1 MLSRKMFVVQTY
13 WLQGWF
19 VVAWNWQNSLP
30 QIGFDLGEKSSNEA
44 GKALRLLHIEDLR
57 LLQTQI
63 NEAIVAAQS
72 QTADP
77 KTDTTLGKVGR

>member
-1 MLSRKMFVVQTY
+1 MK
-13 WLQGWF
+13 
-19 VVAWNWQNSLP
+19 SL
-30 QIGFDLGEKSSNEA
+30 NEA
-44 GKALRLLHIEDLR
+44 GKALRLLHVDELR

-77 KTDTTLGKVGR
+77 KTDTTIGKVGF